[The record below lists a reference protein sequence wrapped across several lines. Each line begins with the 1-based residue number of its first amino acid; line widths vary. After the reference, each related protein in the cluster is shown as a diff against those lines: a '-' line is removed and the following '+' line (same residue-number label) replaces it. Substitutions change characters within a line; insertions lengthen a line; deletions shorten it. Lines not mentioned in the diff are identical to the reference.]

1 MFSIKNNKQDLLL
14 EALDNIEM
22 YINDDLNKI
31 NIKNNTYRKKNHLI
45 MNKIIK
51 ISELIQSKQNEDL
64 LIYGEIMLCTEKLSD
79 GFTEDRITKTT
90 SNNKLNYIAKSINN
104 MSEKLQ
110 KSLYTIDKRLEE
122 YSNQNFLNSI
132 DENMFRGGDLK
143 KLTLGINSL
152 KEEITQQLKTTYRTS
167 LVLQKE
173 SARLLENSTQLSTST
188 TQQVASLEEVS
199 AASEEISTTTSSNTE
214 LVIQMSK
221 YAQTVKESITK
232 GMDLASQTVKSI
244 DDINESTNAVQDA
257 ITIIDQI
264 AFQTNILSLNAAVE
278 AATAGEAGKGF
289 SIVAQEVR
297 NLANKSAQ
305 AAKDIKTLVE
315 SSSQKANVG
324 KNAADG
330 MINEYNNLNSNINE
344 TDKLITQ
351 VVKAS
356 KEQKNEI
363 MLINNTIS
371 QIDSLTQKNASIAE
385 NVKNISMQMNNIA
398 NKNVEIIS
406 KSQFKGKENLKI
418 RDTPFDNK
426 YNGKEK
432 RKA

>member
-1 MFSIKNNKQDLLL
+1 MFSIKNNDQDSLL
-14 EALDNIEM
+14 EALDKIEM

-31 NIKNNTYRKKNHLI
+31 DKQNNTCRKKNYLL
-45 MNKIIK
+45 MNKILK
-51 ISELIQSKQNEDL
+51 ISELIQTKQNEDL

-90 SNNKLNYIAKSINN
+90 SNNKLNYIAKSINT

-110 KSLYTIDKRLEE
+110 KSLQVVDERLEE

-152 KEEITQQLKTTYRTS
+152 KEEITEQLKTTYRTS

-199 AASEEISTTTSSNTE
+199 ATSEEISNSTSSNTE
-214 LVIQMSK
+214 LVIKMSN
-221 YAQTVKESITK
+221 YAHTVKESIAK

-244 DDINESTNAVQDA
+244 DDINESTKAVQDA
-257 ITIIDQI
+257 ISIIDQI

-305 AAKDIKTLVE
+305 AAKDIKVLVE
-315 SSSQKANVG
+315 NSSQKAHMG
-324 KNAADG
+324 KNAAAG
-330 MINEYNNLNSNINE
+330 MINEYNNLNTNINE

-351 VVKAS
+351 VVEVS
-356 KEQKNEI
+356 KEQKDEI
-363 MLINNTIS
+363 ILISSTLS
-371 QIDSLTQKNASIAE
+371 QIDSLTQKNASIADD
-385 NVKNISMQMNNIA
+385 VKNISMQMNNIA
-398 NKNVEIIS
+398 NKNVDLIS
-406 KSQFKGKENLKI
+406 KSQFEGKETLKI
-418 RDTPFDNK
+418 RDNPHN
-426 YNGKEK
+426 YNYQGKEK
-432 RKA
+432 RKG

>member
-1 MFSIKNNKQDLLL
+1 MFSIKNNDQDSLL
-14 EALDNIEM
+14 EALDKIEM

-31 NIKNNTYRKKNHLI
+31 NEQNNTCRKKNYLL
-45 MNKIIK
+45 MNKILK
-51 ISELIQSKQNEDL
+51 ISELIQAKQNEDL

-90 SNNKLNYIAKSINN
+90 SNNKLNYIAKSINT

-110 KSLYTIDKRLEE
+110 KSLQVVDERLEE
-122 YSNQNFLNSI
+122 YANQNFLNSI

-152 KEEITQQLKTTYRTS
+152 KEEITEQLKTTYRTS

-199 AASEEISTTTSSNTE
+199 ATSEEISNSTSSNTE
-214 LVIQMSK
+214 LVIKMSN
-221 YAQTVKESITK
+221 YAHTVKESIAK

-244 DDINESTNAVQDA
+244 DDINESTKAVQDA
-257 ITIIDQI
+257 ISIIDQI

-297 NLANKSAQ
+297 N
-305 AAKDIKTLVE
+305 
-315 SSSQKANVG
+315 
-324 KNAADG
+324 
-330 MINEYNNLNSNINE
+330 
-344 TDKLITQ
+344 
-351 VVKAS
+351 
-356 KEQKNEI
+356 
-363 MLINNTIS
+363 
-371 QIDSLTQKNASIAE
+371 
-385 NVKNISMQMNNIA
+385 
-398 NKNVEIIS
+398 
-406 KSQFKGKENLKI
+406 F
-418 RDTPFDNK
+418 
-426 YNGKEK
+426 
-432 RKA
+432 